1 MKASKRL
8 VTSAQDAGGFLMESL
23 SEDTCQ
29 KYRSTDIDDRQALDE
44 MLNNPTCTLAA
55 AVHRG
60 AFASAEYDSTLWR
73 YASAVHDSVLGGR
86 ALGGWDDVRANVPSP
101 RCIFV
106 NEVSLTND

>member
-44 MLNNPTCTLAA
+44 PQVLK
-55 AVHRG
+55 
-60 AFASAEYDSTLWR
+60 FADKTS
-73 YASAVHDSVLGGR
+73 
-86 ALGGWDDVRANVPSP
+86 
-101 RCIFV
+101 I
-106 NEVSLTND
+106 